1 MIQVLLCA
9 IPVGG
14 LLAVGMARLAGLAY
28 WGLFTLLWLRLAILG
43 RHRELMALLI
53 ALIPF
58 TNLLRSF
65 APFFTIIVV
74 LLSVAAGYYNMLSP
88 GTIWQV
94 LQRYRMVMWMF
105 VFVIVYYI
113 WSLLLTGKYEVTIRI
128 FELAF
133 SVLLI
138 LILGRSREMLGPA
151 IAGVLISACI
161 VGLAMLPHIGTVA
174 GERLG
179 EMVVQGYALGNPV
192 QLGIPLALSFLALIV
207 DRGKWL
213 NLEHHLLTRVLL
225 LIPTVTLL
233 ALTTSRASWLVA
245 IGGLV
250 ATLLLSHRSRV
261 RMLVIIGF
269 GALAIQ
275 LVLMSPFGGGLQRG
289 IERTFGEDRTAGNR
303 TSGRSDQWIV
313 SYYAFTESV
322 GRMIYGFGPGM
333 GQDVY
338 ASYSRRIPTVEFKV
352 GSRMALHSLY
362 MQVGVEAGLI
372 GLVPLLAWLLMGLY
386 RTIRWG
392 LIYGMQFPLVC
403 FLGFIIVAAT
413 TSGFDTVSGS
423 LLGVGL
429 LATSRRSFSGDLTQV
444 TEPGTPFDHR
454 TSVGLAR

>member
-1 MIQVLLCA
+1 MLQVLLCA

-14 LLAVGMARLAGLAY
+14 LLAVGMARMAGLVY
-28 WGLFTLLWLRLAILG
+28 WGLFTILWLRLAILG
-43 RHRELMALLI
+43 RHHELIALLI
-53 ALIPF
+53 ALFPF
-58 TNLLRSF
+58 TNLLRGF
-65 APFFTIIVV
+65 APFFSIIVV
-74 LLSVAAGYYNMLSP
+74 LLGVAVAYYNMLSP

-105 VFVIVYYI
+105 VFAIVYYI
-113 WSLLLTGKYEVTIRI
+113 WSLILTGKYEVTIRI

-138 LILGRSREMLGPA
+138 LILGRSRKMLGPA
-151 IAGVLISACI
+151 IIGIITSACI
-161 VGLAMLPHIGTVA
+161 VGLAMLPHIGTVV

-192 QLGIPLALSFLALIV
+192 QLGIPLALAFLALTV
-207 DRGKWL
+207 DRGRWL
-213 NLEHHLLTRVLL
+213 NLERHLLIRVLL
-225 LIPTVTLL
+225 LFPTVTLL
-233 ALTTSRASWLVA
+233 ALTASRASWLVA

-250 ATLLLSHRSRV
+250 ATMLLGRSRV
-261 RMLVIIGF
+261 RMLVITGF

-275 LVLMSPFGGGLQRG
+275 LVLISPFGGGFQKG
-289 IERTFGEDRTAGNR
+289 IERTFSEDRSAGNK
-303 TSGRSDQWIV
+303 TSGRSDQWVV

-322 GRMIYGFGPGM
+322 GRMIYGYGPGM

-338 ASYSRRIPTVEFKV
+338 ASYSRRIPTIEFKV

-372 GLVPLLAWLLMGLY
+372 GLIPLVAWLLVGLY
-386 RTIRWG
+386 RTIRWS
-392 LIYGMQFPLVC
+392 LIYGLQFPLVC
-403 FLGFIIVAAT
+403 LLGFILVAMT

-429 LATSRRSFSGDLTQV
+429 LATSRRSFSGGPTQV
-444 TEPGTPFDHR
+444 TELGTPFDHR
-454 TSVGLAR
+454 SNVSLAR